1 MLGYCTAQQLLTLR
15 SWACAGEMEQP
26 AREPSPQPAP
36 QPAPEFR
43 WAAASENSGAL
54 VKTSLRDIQQQE
66 ASAAAAAAASD
77 KRASRTGALCRGRQR
92 ALMHALSLV
101 SAEDAMCSGSVS
113 LTRPSVQ
120 STSLRRVLRWRSAL
134 ISLHTCQLSFRA

>member
-1 MLGYCTAQQLLTLR
+1 
-15 SWACAGEMEQP
+15 MEQP
-26 AREPSPQPAP
+26 AREPSPQPAR

-77 KRASRTGALCRGRQR
+77 KRASRTGELCREGGSGR
-92 ALMHALSLV
+92 
-101 SAEDAMCSGSVS
+101 
-113 LTRPSVQ
+113 
-120 STSLRRVLRWRSAL
+120 
-134 ISLHTCQLSFRA
+134 